1 MVMWKFTY
9 LVEENGGF
17 TYLVEAN
24 GETFAMKGQ
33 GERISLSL

>member
-1 MVMWKFTY
+1 MWKFTY

>member
-1 MVMWKFTY
+1 MWKFTY
-9 LVEENGGF
+9 LVEDNGGF

>member
-33 GERISLSL
+33 GERIPLSL